1 MELSINIL
9 NIIGI
14 LLEIGVSVYIIFS
27 EKNKSKKLNNEAEN
41 EFVQQANNIVTNTQG
56 DNAAFNFTHVQMQS
70 KYQEKTYQ
78 EILSDLQEKK
88 ENKQKLKHE
97 KDFLLL
103 RKVVN
108 IVCLGIGAFWAF
120 YFYDIMK
127 VTSFDTYLLNIL
139 FQTIFTLATF
149 ILVFSISNFV
159 RLFLIHFKDYNYR
172 VLRKIQ
178 LFLTTFFSMIG
189 ATAWLYFDWRVNF
202 RPLFN
207 MYTESSYYTL
217 GIIMF
222 GLMYYL
228 FHQLAQNFLLNNIWM
243 PKKAVKIVLVS
254 LIF

>member
-108 IVCLGIGAFWAF
+108 I
-120 YFYDIMK
+120 
-127 VTSFDTYLLNIL
+127 
-139 FQTIFTLATF
+139 
-149 ILVFSISNFV
+149 
-159 RLFLIHFKDYNYR
+159 
-172 VLRKIQ
+172 
-178 LFLTTFFSMIG
+178 
-189 ATAWLYFDWRVNF
+189 
-202 RPLFN
+202 
-207 MYTESSYYTL
+207 
-217 GIIMF
+217 
-222 GLMYYL
+222 
-228 FHQLAQNFLLNNIWM
+228 
-243 PKKAVKIVLVS
+243 
-254 LIF
+254 

>member
-41 EFVQQANNIVTNTQG
+41 EFVQQTNNIVNNTQG
-56 DNAAFNFTHVQMQS
+56 DNAEFNFTHVQMQS
-70 KYQEKTYQ
+70 RYQEKTYQ

-108 IVCLGIGAFWAF
+108 VVCMVIGAFWAF

-127 VTSFDTYLLNIL
+127 VTS
-139 FQTIFTLATF
+139 
-149 ILVFSISNFV
+149 
-159 RLFLIHFKDYNYR
+159 
-172 VLRKIQ
+172 
-178 LFLTTFFSMIG
+178 
-189 ATAWLYFDWRVNF
+189 
-202 RPLFN
+202 
-207 MYTESSYYTL
+207 
-217 GIIMF
+217 
-222 GLMYYL
+222 
-228 FHQLAQNFLLNNIWM
+228 
-243 PKKAVKIVLVS
+243 
-254 LIF
+254 